1 MTTVLAFLLALAI
14 LVVIHELGHYWVA
27 RVCGVKVLRFSVGF
41 GKVIYSK
48 RFAKGE
54 TEWVVCALPLGGYV
68 KMLDER
74 EGEVPAHELHRT
86 FNRQPVLRRMAI
98 AVAGPVANLLLAAL
112 LYWAL
117 FMYGL
122 PGLKPIIG
130 EVPAQTPAAHA
141 QLQEQETILSIN
153 GQAIQSWEEIR
164 WELLNRVLQGD
175 PVTMQVRTVQG
186 EIISRVLDLKGLA
199 PADLDGNF
207 LQKLGLLPIQP
218 LLQPVVGKLSEGGV
232 AQQAGLRTG
241 DRVMR
246 VEERSITRWSEFV
259 EAVRS
264 HPGQI
269 LKLDLDR
276 SGSLLTISITPQASE
291 EAGNKI
297 GKIGA
302 APEINQHEFD
312 ALMTQVSYAPLA
324 ALQQAVRKTQ
334 ETVMVSL
341 KMLGKMLVGEVSLK
355 NLSGPI
361 TIADYAGQSAQMGL
375 AAYLGFLALVSISL
389 GVLNLLPVP
398 LLDGG
403 HLLYYTVELIK
414 GSPVP
419 EKWWVAG
426 QNVGI
431 ALLVTLTVLALFN
444 DISRILG

>member
-117 FMYGL
+117 FMYGV

-186 EIISRVLDLKGLA
+186 DIISRVLDLKGLA

-218 LLQPVVGKLSEGGV
+218 LLQPVIGKLSEGGV

-302 APEINQHEFD
+302 APQINQHEFD

-341 KMLGKMLVGEVSLK
+341 KMLGKMIVGEVSLK